1 MAASIADGTQVYD
14 DLLQR
19 FIVTGYVV
27 LPPNPSVPAS
37 VHADIASSV
46 LACGFQ
52 ASGRRTP
59 YGLAMLD
66 GDAAGNNL
74 LHAAPALRGEPCLAS
89 PALHSALRVLIGRG
103 YRLHPHC
110 RAHLRERG
118 SKSTMWHV
126 DAYKG
131 TSWSSGRQHEPH
143 WLMIMY
149 YPQATSLSMGPTEL
163 LPGSQY
169 YRGDSD
175 REHYSRGHIPD
186 FSEQMAAWATVPHAL
201 TCAAGTIVVMHYDLW
216 HRALESHSTQPRL
229 MLKFVACRTE
239 PPPAP
244 SGPLPPW
251 PPLSS
256 TGVLDFLFPTAA
268 ADEALLVGD
277 GILLGTSQAAGA
289 ETSGSVEG
297 DPNLDGILLGTSEA
311 AGAETSGSVEGDPN
325 LEGRV
330 SVEGEA
336 DATATGVDSAVVAP
350 ATGAD
355 SAVVVQAVGAGAKG
369 SSTKGNKGAAAGV
382 PLPAEVA
389 TALAVLLI
397 ASDCV

>member
-1 MAASIADGTQVYD
+1 MAASCADGSDD

-37 VHADIASSV
+37 AHADIASSV

-89 PALHSALRVLIGRG
+89 PALHSALRVLLGRG

-118 SKSTMWHV
+118 AKSTMWHV

-229 MLKFVACRTE
+229 MLKLIACRTE

>member
-1 MAASIADGTQVYD
+1 MAASCADGSDD

-37 VHADIASSV
+37 AHADIASSV

-89 PALHSALRVLIGRG
+89 PALHSALRVLLGRG

-118 SKSTMWHV
+118 AKSTMWHV

-216 HRALESHSTQPRL
+216 HRALESHSMQPRL
-229 MLKFVACRTE
+229 MLKFIACRTE

-297 DPNLDGILLGTSEA
+297 DPNL
-311 AGAETSGSVEGDPN
+311 
-325 LEGRV
+325 EGRV

-350 ATGAD
+350 ATGVD
-355 SAVVVQAVGAGAKG
+355 SAVVVQAVGAGAVVVQAVGAGAKG

-389 TALAVLLI
+389 TALAVLLL
-397 ASDCV
+397 ASACV

>member
-1 MAASIADGTQVYD
+1 MPLGGTRGGATATKLATTTPTSAASMSLGAAADKKPSLSSSSLVAAAAGDLFDNDAAIGGDDNFFDDWRADGSDD

-37 VHADIASSV
+37 AHADIASSV

-89 PALHSALRVLIGRG
+89 PALHSALRVLLGRG

-118 SKSTMWHV
+118 AKSTMWHV

-186 FSEQMAAWATVPHAL
+186 FSEQMAAWAPVPHAL

-216 HRALESHSTQPRL
+216 HRALESHSMQPRL
-229 MLKFVACRTE
+229 MLKFIACRTE
-239 PPPAP
+239 PPPAYLCSPFSPP
-244 SGPLPPW
+244 SGVVMVP
-251 PPLSS
+251 
-256 TGVLDFLFPTAA
+256 GAC
-268 ADEALLVGD
+268 
-277 GILLGTSQAAGA
+277 AAG
-289 ETSGSVEG
+289 
-297 DPNLDGILLGTSEA
+297 
-311 AGAETSGSVEGDPN
+311 
-325 LEGRV
+325 R
-330 SVEGEA
+330 
-336 DATATGVDSAVVAP
+336 
-350 ATGAD
+350 
-355 SAVVVQAVGAGAKG
+355 Q
-369 SSTKGNKGAAAGV
+369 
-382 PLPAEVA
+382 LP
-389 TALAVLLI
+389 
-397 ASDCV
+397 